1 MTLKSYDTL
10 PDESVSIRTA
20 VFVEEQ
26 GFKEEFDDIDD
37 ISTHIVA
44 FDLDKPVG
52 NVRFFFDR
60 NKGKYIIGRLAVL
73 KNYRSFGVGAMLI
86 KEAERLAKE
95 KGASEICLHSQVQAK
110 QFYIKQGYTEFGE
123 QDFDEDCPHQWMKKN
138 L

>member
-10 PDESVSIRTA
+10 PDESVFVRTA

-86 KEAERLAKE
+86 KEAERLAKK

>member
-10 PDESVSIRTA
+10 PDESVFVRTA

-44 FDLDKPVG
+44 FDSDKPVG

-73 KNYRSFGVGAMLI
+73 KNYRSLGVGAMLI